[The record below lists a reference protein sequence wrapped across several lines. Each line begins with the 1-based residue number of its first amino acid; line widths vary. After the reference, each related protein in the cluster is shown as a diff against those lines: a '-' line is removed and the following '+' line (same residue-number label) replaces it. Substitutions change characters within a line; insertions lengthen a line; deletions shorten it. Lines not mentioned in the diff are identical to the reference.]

1 MDPIANLISEE
12 DMDRIGDQF
21 TASVQRL
28 QAWLTQKARKLGSDR
43 EVLAKAI
50 NGTTTRDRLLPE
62 LVPMN
67 NSTLNQA
74 KPVHLPSK
82 PDIMRK
88 YLVRTQCMHGGD
100 CEFFFVVYNM
110 LASKQAIKYILMP
123 TSVGNCRLGCA
134 YGTTSSMCA

>member
-12 DMDRIGDQF
+12 EMDRLEDQF
-21 TASVQRL
+21 AGSVQRL

-62 LVPMN
+62 LLPMN

-74 KPVHLPSK
+74 KPTHLPSK
-82 PDIMRK
+82 SDIMRK
-88 YLVRTQCMHGGD
+88 YLVRTECMV
-100 CEFFFVVYNM
+100 EIV
-110 LASKQAIKYILMP
+110 S
-123 TSVGNCRLGCA
+123 
-134 YGTTSSMCA
+134 